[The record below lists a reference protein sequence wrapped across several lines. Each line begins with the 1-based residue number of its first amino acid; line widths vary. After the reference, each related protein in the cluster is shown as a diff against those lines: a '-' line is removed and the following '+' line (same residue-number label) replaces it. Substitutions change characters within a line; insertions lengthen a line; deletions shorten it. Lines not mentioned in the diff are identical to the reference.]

1 MADLIS
7 PADMVRVKGIA
18 PFEAQYAFAAWVEAM
33 QAEAKAQGAD
43 LDRQGE
49 DDPSIIVT
57 ADVCGGFGPPW
68 PLLGERP
75 TDFGLRAAA
84 ALFHF
89 IKES

>member
-7 PADMVRVKGIA
+7 PADMVRPKAIA
-18 PFEAQYAFAAWVEAM
+18 PFEAQHAFAAWAERWADESAAIFLAGHEKPWEE
-33 QAEAKAQGAD
+33 QARAAV
-43 LDRQGE
+43 L
-49 DDPSIIVT
+49 
-57 ADVCGGFGPPW
+57 GFGPPF
-68 PLLGERP
+68 PLERERP

>member
-1 MADLIS
+1 MAELIS
-7 PADMVRVKGIA
+7 QADMVRPKAIA
-18 PFEAQYAFAAWVEAM
+18 PFEAQYAFAAWVEM
-33 QAEAKAQGAD
+33 MREEAAAQGAD
-43 LDRQGE
+43 LDKP
-49 DDPSIIVT
+49 DDVAVIVT

>member
-7 PADMVRVKGIA
+7 PADMVRPKAIA
-18 PFEAQYAFAAWVEAM
+18 PFEAQHAFAAWVERW
-33 QAEAKAQGAD
+33 QELEQPTVETEADWARWALEQI
-43 LDRQGE
+43 Q
-49 DDPSIIVT
+49 
-57 ADVCGGFGPPW
+57 GFGPPH
-68 PLLGERP
+68 PLIEERP